1 MEPPSHLDTEIEV
14 AEIKS
19 SNLIDLRSHEAYM
32 RDALKSYK
40 QFIANAPAINDSNVN
55 KAQEDNMKRILAWR
69 AQGAIASQAL
79 ETHAKALQTKLMETV
94 HQSDRDKEL
103 ASINVDGLQK
113 LINELNVERDQLSES
128 VKELDTAQGVDS
140 NLKME
145 YRSQHVQYI
154 VYFIITI
161 IIVVILF
168 RIQTSQKSGAME
180 LMILIA
186 SIIFMFY
193 HFSDWIKAIATGL
206 RHWLNGLFNF

>member
-1 MEPPSHLDTEIEV
+1 
-14 AEIKS
+14 
-19 SNLIDLRSHEAYM
+19 M

>member
-19 SNLIDLRSHEAYM
+19 SNLLDLRSHEAYM

>member
-19 SNLIDLRSHEAYM
+19 SNLLDLRSHEAYM

-206 RHWLNGLFNF
+206 RHWLTGLFNF